1 MKTVTKFKIRLVFLY
16 IGSFI
21 ATAFPL
27 AVTVFL
33 KRGEYMTTV
42 GETVKLSAGII
53 IGGIFLL
60 LKVVGK
66 LRMPKRLVLY
76 VIIVLMAYLLA
87 PLLDDLIL
95 LGSMAIIGELCDI
108 LLFGTAIKKTKEK
121 IVMEENAT
129 LTADKVE
136 EVIKKYMGGA

>member
-1 MKTVTKFKIRLVFLY
+1 MIKKLKLKLVFLY

-21 ATAFPL
+21 ATVLPL

-42 GETVKLSAGII
+42 GETVKLSAGVI

-60 LKVVGK
+60 LKVLGK
-66 LRMPKRLVLY
+66 LKMPRRLVLY
-76 VIIVLMAYLLA
+76 VIIVVMAYLLA

-95 LGSMAIIGELCDI
+95 LGCMAILGEVCDFI
-108 LLFGTAIKKTKEK
+108 FFVRSIKKTKEK
-121 IVMEENAT
+121 IVTEAT
-129 LTADKVE
+129 ATVTADKVE
-136 EVIKKYMGGA
+136 EIIKKYMGGAQ